1 MDELFG
7 LHYWVCLETK
17 QTSSMG
23 TLLVGITT
31 APTTPTTTTATTI
44 ASAMIGNRTIGAGC
58 TDYDDIDTT
67 HSSHDN

>member
-44 ASAMIGNRTIGAGC
+44 ALR
-58 TDYDDIDTT
+58 
-67 HSSHDN
+67 